1 MDDQAVCDRHPERDA
16 HVYAASDTQ
25 SSRSAPERA
34 LTRDCALRFLGGR
47 RGFPGGSVFQQIP
60 HVRGISIPGPLQSR
74 LSGCISG
81 ILPQGFVGI
90 KAVENSRKALRIIEL
105 RQNEAL
111 HCIANQSGDT
121 GMGGSYD
128 GQAASHGFGDGQA
141 ERIFAAGADVEI
153 GGGVEVEYL
162 LARWFKAAALQ
173 NGKRFCHFPEGI
185 RRIVAG
191 GDQENRQ
198 VAKSGHGAENGFK
211 SFDAPIVSDQEKH
224 EMNFLKVAAQ
234 ARFGTP
240 REPRRGRKLRVV
252 HTVGNDADI
261 LAAEIIAEQRGGA
274 LGNSGERNFG
284 VRINAALQASK
295 KGVVGAAM
303 ELPKKAGSWQRA
315 VVLARKFLEAM
326 EERVNEDNVS
336 VQTVNSR
343 RKNKVEAQSMD
354 QAIPRTTERIQEKP
368 DDKLQDMG
376 TGAGRDFM
384 PDDRAGVLLACNTR
398 RSKGKALNALGI

>member
-128 GQAASHGFGDGQA
+128 GQAASHGCGDGQA
-141 ERIFAAGADVEI
+141 EGIF
-153 GGGVEVEYL
+153 
-162 LARWFKAAALQ
+162 
-173 NGKRFCHFPEGI
+173 
-185 RRIVAG
+185 AG

-274 LGNSGERNFG
+274 LGDSGERNFG

-326 EERVNEDNVS
+326 KKRVNDDNVG
-336 VQTVNSR
+336 VETVNSG
-343 RKNKVEAQSMD
+343 RKNKIEPQSAD
-354 QAIPRTTERIQEKP
+354 PAIPRAAERIQEKP
-368 DDKLQDMG
+368 GDKLQEMG
-376 TGAGRDFM
+376 TGDGRDFM
-384 PDDRAGVLLACNTR
+384 PDDRAGVLRACNTW
-398 RSKGKALNALGI
+398 RSKGKALNALGIQMNLAKVFAREALQHFGKRALGTMAAVNER